1 MQGAGPIGALRRGQ
15 DPIRYA
21 GIGPEGSHAM
31 ILGSSL
37 SIRYAYII
45 YNMDPHVEMFDLLQ
59 CFQHVAMY

>member
-1 MQGAGPIGALRRGQ
+1 MQGAGLAMQGAGPIGALRRGQ

-37 SIRYAYII
+37 SIRCIYYI
-45 YNMDPHVEMFDLLQ
+45 
-59 CFQHVAMY
+59 